1 MTGRLIGIGG
11 YAGTGKD
18 AVATILEDSHGFYGT
33 FMSQPLNAAL
43 CRLNPQVEVRRGEVF
58 RYVDLINQL
67 GYTRAKGLPEIRRLL
82 QAMDTE
88 VGRDMFGQTVW
99 IDQLRNYLAAQKPDD
114 DVVVAGIR
122 FPNEARMIVELG
134 GQLWWVHRPGY
145 GPVNSHSSDNT
156 LTYED
161 FDRVV
166 MNDGTLDDLEQLVA
180 KLLQN
185 PSSNRNIHRK

>member
-11 YAGTGKD
+11 YASSGKD

-58 RYVDLINQL
+58 RYVDLIAQL
-67 GYTRAKGLPEIRRLL
+67 GYTKAKELPEVRRLL
-82 QAMDTE
+82 QAMGTE

-114 DVVVAGIR
+114 DVVVTGIR
-122 FPNEARMIVELG
+122 FPNEASMIRELG
-134 GQLWWVHRPGY
+134 GELWWVHRPGY
-145 GPVNSHSSDNT
+145 GPVNSHTSDNA

-166 MNDGTLDDLEQLVA
+166 MNDGTLDDLEQHVA

-185 PSSNRNIHRK
+185 QSSSNNHSK

>member
-18 AVATILEDSHGFYGT
+18 AVATILEDSHGFYRT

-43 CRLNPQVEVRRGEVF
+43 CRLNPQVEVRPGEVF
-58 RYVDLINQL
+58 RYVDLIAQL
-67 GYTRAKGLPEIRRLL
+67 GYTRAKELPEVRRLL
-82 QAMDTE
+82 QAMGTE

-114 DVVVAGIR
+114 DVVVTGIR

-134 GQLWWVHRPGY
+134 GELWWVLRPGY

-166 MNDGTLDDLEQLVA
+166 MNDGTLVDLEQSVA
-180 KLLQN
+180 KLLKN
-185 PSSNRNIHRK
+185 PSRNNHKK

>member
-67 GYTRAKGLPEIRRLL
+67 GYTKAKELPEVRRLL
-82 QAMDTE
+82 QAMGTE
-88 VGRDMFGQTVW
+88 VGRDMFGQTIWV
-99 IDQLRNYLAAQKPDD
+99 DLMEQTLAAHKPDD
-114 DVVVAGIR
+114 DVVVTGIR
-122 FPNEARMIVELG
+122 FPNEASMIRELG
-134 GQLWWVHRPGY
+134 GELWWVYRPGY
-145 GPVNSHSSDNT
+145 GPVNSHSSDNSIS
-156 LTYED
+156 LRH

-166 MNDGTLDDLEQLVA
+166 VNDGTLEDLEQLVT
-180 KLLQN
+180 KMLQN
-185 PSSNRNIHRK
+185 QCCSNNHSK

>member
-11 YAGTGKD
+11 YAGSGKD
-18 AVATILEDSHGFYGT
+18 TVADVLEDSHGFYRT

-43 CRLNPQVEVRRGEVF
+43 CRLNPQVEARHGEVF

-67 GYTRAKGLPEIRRLL
+67 GYTKAKEMAEVRRLL
-82 QAMDTE
+82 QAMGTE

-99 IDQLRNYLAAQKPDD
+99 IDQLRKYLATFKPDD
-114 DVVVAGIR
+114 DVAVTGIR
-122 FPNEARMIVELG
+122 FQNEASMIRELG
-134 GQLWWVHRPGY
+134 GKLWWVHRPGY
-145 GPVNSHSSDNT
+145 GPVNSHSSDNA

-161 FDRVV
+161 FDQVV
-166 MNDGTLDDLEQLVA
+166 MNDGTFEDLEQLVA

-185 PSSNRNIHRK
+185 QSSNRNIHSK

>member
-11 YAGTGKD
+11 YAGSGKD

-67 GYTRAKGLPEIRRLL
+67 GYTKAKELPEIRRLL
-82 QAMDTE
+82 QAMGAE
-88 VGRDMFGQTVW
+88 VGRNMFGQNVW

-114 DVVVAGIR
+114 DVVVTGIR
-122 FPNEARMIVELG
+122 FPNEASMIRELG
-134 GQLWWVHRPGY
+134 GELWWMYRPGY

-156 LTYED
+156 LGLRD

-166 MNDGTLDDLEQLVA
+166 VNDGTLEDLEQLVA
-180 KLLQN
+180 KVLQN
-185 PSSNRNIHRK
+185 QSRNNHSK

>member
-67 GYTRAKGLPEIRRLL
+67 GYTKAKELPEVRRLL
-82 QAMDTE
+82 QAMGTE
-88 VGRDMFGQTVW
+88 VGRDMFGQTIWV
-99 IDQLRNYLAAQKPDD
+99 DLMEQTLAAHKPDD
-114 DVVVAGIR
+114 DVVVTGIR
-122 FPNEARMIVELG
+122 FPNEASMIRELG
-134 GQLWWVHRPGY
+134 GELWWVYRPGY

-156 LTYED
+156 LSLRH

-166 MNDGTLDDLEQLVA
+166 VNDGTLEDLEQLVT
-180 KLLQN
+180 KMLQN
-185 PSSNRNIHRK
+185 QCCSNNHSK

>member
-1 MTGRLIGIGG
+1 MTGQLIGIGG
-11 YAGTGKD
+11 YAGSGKD
-18 AVATILEDSHGFYGT
+18 AVADILEDSHGFYRT

-43 CRLNPQVEVRRGEVF
+43 CRLNPQIEVRHGEVF

-67 GYTRAKGLPEIRRLL
+67 GYTKAKELPEVRRLL
-82 QAMDTE
+82 QAMGTE
-88 VGRDMFGQTVW
+88 VGRDMLGQNVW
-99 IDQLRNYLAAQKPDD
+99 IDQLRNSLAAQKPDD
-114 DVVVAGIR
+114 DVVVTGIR

-161 FDRVV
+161 FDYVV
-166 MNDGTLDDLEQLVA
+166 TDGALITG
-180 KLLQN
+180 QN
-185 PSSNRNIHRK
+185 PASSAPAASALLEKLR

>member
-11 YAGTGKD
+11 YAGSGKD
-18 AVATILEDSHGFYGT
+18 AVATILEDSHGFYRT

-43 CRLNPQVEVRRGEVF
+43 CRLNPQIEVRHGEVF
-58 RYVDLINQL
+58 RYVDLIAQL
-67 GYTRAKGLPEIRRLL
+67 GYTKAKELPEVRRLL
-82 QAMDTE
+82 QAMGAE

-99 IDQLRNYLAAQKPDD
+99 IDQLRNYLAAYKPDD
-114 DVVVAGIR
+114 DVVVTGIR

-134 GQLWWVHRPGY
+134 GQLWWVYRPGY

-166 MNDGTLDDLEQLVA
+166 MNDGTLADLEQLVT
-180 KLLQN
+180 KMLQN
-185 PSSNRNIHRK
+185 QSSNRNNHSK